1 MTVLGSLGTG
11 VHGLREGQTEGAG
24 RLRFTVKGPASPSA
38 LRKPNLVVK
47 SIKCRERKRR
57 SEGRWEH
64 DKFTAEVEGNVE
76 EGRREQ
82 NLGKERAVS
91 LQENREVVGEREAGE
106 VAGGGREGNWMLG
119 GDGGAGGKTADRR
132 GLGRSRFGSRIKIR
146 FWVKIRFKV
155 HWI

>member
-1 MTVLGSLGTG
+1 MWRKAEESKTLEKK
-11 VHGLREGQTEGAG
+11 GLC
-24 RLRFTVKGPASPSA
+24 P
-38 LRKPNLVVK
+38 
-47 SIKCRERKRR
+47 CRRIER
-57 SEGRWEH
+57 SS
-64 DKFTAEVEGNVE
+64 
-76 EGRREQ
+76 
-82 NLGKERAVS
+82 GK
-91 LQENREVVGEREAGE
+91 EAGE